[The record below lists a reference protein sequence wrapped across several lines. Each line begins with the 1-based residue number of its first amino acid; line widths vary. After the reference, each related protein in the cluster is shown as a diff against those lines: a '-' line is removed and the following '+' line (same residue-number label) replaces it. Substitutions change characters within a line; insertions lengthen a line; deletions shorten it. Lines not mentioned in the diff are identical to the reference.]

1 MNMKTLRIP
10 DRSHFAEISELRQRL
25 AAAEETLEA
34 IRNGAVDALV
44 VSGSKGDQVFTL
56 TSAEKPYR
64 LLIEAMNEGALNVLS
79 NGTILYCNSRFAEM
93 VKTPIEKVMG
103 ASLTQFI
110 EARQLSLLKEMLRS
124 LPPSGAK
131 AEFNL
136 AEANHDGLAVPALL
150 SLRPLDVDG
159 ARVISIVA
167 TDLSDRKRHEEWLRH
182 QNAELERRV
191 AERTAEL
198 TQANEDLQVAK
209 AKLTED
215 AHNLEKV
222 IAQRT
227 VALQE
232 SVNSLEQFC
241 YTIAHDLRAPLRTM
255 HGFSSALLEDFAP
268 SLDKTA
274 HDYARRIV
282 GAAARMDEQIRA
294 LLVYGRLNSADMPLV
309 ETDLTAMFEQL
320 RQTEEFR
327 TAQIEVQQ
335 PLPKIL
341 ANPTALRQ
349 VLENL
354 VANAIKFVAPG
365 VTSKLQISA
374 EANAEW
380 VRVSIQDNG
389 IGIDSKYHQRIFRVF
404 ERAASNNYPGT
415 GIGLAI
421 VQKGV
426 ERMGG
431 KVGVE
436 SAPGKGSRFWLDLRK
451 PPTNPG

>member
-1 MNMKTLRIP
+1 MNTKTLPIA
-10 DRSHFAEISELRQRL
+10 DRNLFAEIAELRRRL

-64 LLIEAMNEGALNVLS
+64 LLIESMNEGALNVLS
-79 NGTILYCNSRFAEM
+79 DGTILYCNSCFAEM

-103 ASLTQFI
+103 ASLTQFV
-110 EARQLSLLKEMLRS
+110 EARQRSLLKEMLRG
-124 LPPSGAK
+124 LPPAGGK

-136 AEANHDGLAVPALL
+136 AEAGNEHGPALPALL
-150 SLRPLDVDG
+150 SLRPLDDG
-159 ARVISIVA
+159 ESVISIVA
-167 TDLSDRKRHEEWLRH
+167 TDLSDRKRHEEWLRR

-198 TQANEDLQVAK
+198 TRANEDLQLAK

-215 AHNLEKV
+215 AQNLEKV
-222 IAQRT
+222 IAERT

-255 HGFSSALLEDFAP
+255 HGFSSALLEDFAA
-268 SLDKTA
+268 SLDETA
-274 HDYARRIV
+274 HNYARRIV
-282 GAAARMDEQIRA
+282 AAAARMDEQIRA

-309 ETDLTAMFEQL
+309 ETNLTTMLEQL
-320 RQTEEFR
+320 RESDEFR

-341 ANPTALRQ
+341 ANPIALRQ
-349 VLENL
+349 VLDNL
-354 VANAIKFVAPG
+354 VANATKFVAPG
-365 VTSKLQISA
+365 VTPKIEISA
-374 EANAEW
+374 EETTDW

-389 IGIDSKYHQRIFRVF
+389 IGIDPKYHQRIFRVF
-404 ERAASNNYPGT
+404 ERVTAGNYPGT

-436 SAPGKGSRFWLDLRK
+436 SAPGKGSRFWVDLRK
-451 PPTNPG
+451 PA

>member
-1 MNMKTLRIP
+1 MNTKTLPIA
-10 DRSHFAEISELRQRL
+10 DRTLFAEIAELRRRL

-56 TSAEKPYR
+56 TSEEKPYR

-79 NGTILYCNSRFAEM
+79 DGTILYCNSRFAEM

-103 ASLTQFI
+103 ASLAQFV
-110 EARQLSLLKEMLRS
+110 EARQRSLLKEMLRG
-124 LPPSGAK
+124 LPPSGGK

-136 AEANHDGLAVPALL
+136 AEAGNEHHPALPALL
-150 SLRPLDVDG
+150 SLRPIDVDG
-159 ARVISIVA
+159 DGVISIVA
-167 TDLSDRKRHEEWLRH
+167 TDLSDRKRHEEWLRR

-198 TQANEDLQVAK
+198 TRANEDLQLAK

-222 IAQRT
+222 IAERT
-227 VALQE
+227 MALQE

-255 HGFSSALLEDFAP
+255 HGFSSALLEDFAA
-268 SLDKTA
+268 SLDETA
-274 HDYARRIV
+274 HNYARRIV
-282 GAAARMDEQIRA
+282 TAAARMDEQIRA

-309 ETDLTAMFEQL
+309 ETNLTTMLEQL
-320 RQTEEFR
+320 RESDEFR
-327 TAQIEVQQ
+327 TARIEVQQ

-341 ANPTALRQ
+341 ANPIALRQ
-349 VLENL
+349 VLDNL
-354 VANAIKFVAPG
+354 VANATKFVAPG
-365 VTSKLQISA
+365 VTPKIEISA
-374 EANAEW
+374 EETTDW

-389 IGIDSKYHQRIFRVF
+389 IGIDPKYHQRIFRVF
-404 ERAASNNYPGT
+404 ERVTAGNYPGT

-436 SAPGKGSRFWLDLRK
+436 SVPGKGSRFWVDLRK
-451 PPTNPG
+451 PS